1 MRISAIDSSPAR
13 QRLSTCVFLSFQDTL
28 RSLLL
33 LDVPPYIGME
43 LVPVRRF
50 PRHSR
55 SIHFGDVSESNGHKT
70 HFCLDHLT
78 RNALVGQGNEALGL
92 GKSFFTYADA

>member
-1 MRISAIDSSPAR
+1 MRMSAIDSSPAR
-13 QRLSTCVFLSFQDTL
+13 QRLSTCVFLSFQDTF

-50 PRHSR
+50 PRPSR
-55 SIHFGDVSESNGHKT
+55 SIHFGDVSESKGRKT
-70 HFCLDHLT
+70 HFRLDHVT
-78 RNALVGQGNEALGL
+78 RNALAGQDNEALGL

>member
-13 QRLSTCVFLSFQDTL
+13 QRLSTCVFLSFQDTF

-43 LVPVRRF
+43 LVRVRRF
-50 PRHSR
+50 PSPSR
-55 SIHFGDVSESNGHKT
+55 SIHFDLSGANGRKT
-70 HFCLDHLT
+70 HFRLDYVT
-78 RNALVGQGNEALGL
+78 RNALAGQDNEALGL

>member
-13 QRLSTCVFLSFQDTL
+13 QRLSTYVFLSFQDTF
-28 RSLLL
+28 RSLLI

-50 PRHSR
+50 PKHSR
-55 SIHFGDVSESNGHKT
+55 SIHFGDVSGANGRKT
-70 HFCLDHLT
+70 HFRLDHVT
-78 RNALVGQGNEALGL
+78 RNALAGQDNEALGL
-92 GKSFFTYADA
+92 GKSFFTYAGA